1 MVGPALLS
9 AQCFGK
15 SWSGSDGVWWRL
27 EHTLPLP
34 SKYTVFIYSK
44 SAFYCKIELHITV
57 IVSETHPCPQ
67 HAYCRI
73 IPQSHYRGC
82 CQAIYACHFSH
93 AFRWWSDQLC
103 CRSSVLGKVGRA
115 QTEFGGGWST
125 HCHCRQNIQF
135 LFSQKSAFYGKIKL
149 HMSPNNSQAS
159 SHYLLLNVTIHNP
172 VCWAILTHSRAAHTS
187 KYCSQCHSGGVFQC
201 CLKAPSSGGVTE
213 TSFRI
218 TRAS

>member
-1 MVGPALLS
+1 MSTARKLPDNTSKSMLGVLSGDSCMSLFTCISLVVGPAL
-9 AQCFGK
+9 
-15 SWSGSDGVWWRL
+15 
-27 EHTLPLP
+27 
-34 SKYTVFIYSK
+34 
-44 SAFYCKIELHITV
+44 
-57 IVSETHPCPQ
+57 
-67 HAYCRI
+67 
-73 IPQSHYRGC
+73 C
-82 CQAIYACHFSH
+82 C
-93 AFRWWSDQLC
+93 LLN
-103 CRSSVLGKVGRA
+103 VLGKVGRA

-201 CLKAPSSGGVTE
+201 CLKAPSSGRVTE